1 MTTRPATRQD
11 LLLMA
16 AIILLGLNLRPVL
29 AAVGP
34 LLDTLQ
40 RDTGLSD
47 SAAGLLT
54 TLPVLVM
61 GLGALGG
68 GLLHRLTGTGTGI
81 AAGLALIAAAC
92 ALRGGVSGGG
102 GLIASAIGAGLG
114 IALVQ
119 ALLPAVIKG
128 RFPDRA
134 GPLMG
139 LYTTGIMGGGC
150 GLPPPLPRRW
160 GHGWAGPAHWR
171 CGRCPPPGHWPC
183 GCGSARRED
192 SPARRR
198 AARPQSPLPLFPR
211 PFRSRRAWLLMVFFG
226 LGTGGYTLVL
236 AWLPPYYTAMGWSA
250 ADSGLLLGG
259 MTLTEVAAG
268 LAVSALIGRF
278 ADRRP
283 LLLAVLGLMLAGLG
297 LLAFAPALAIPAVV
311 LAGLGIGALFP
322 LSLII
327 TLDHAHSPQ
336 QAGSLMG
343 FVQGGG
349 YVIASVMP
357 VVAGADPRGH
367 RQPDPCVDG
376 DDRRHRG
383 AGGHRPAVFSFIFC
397 FACSYA

>member
-1 MTTRPATRQD
+1 MTSPPAPRRAD

-40 RDTGLSD
+40 QATGLGD

-54 TLPVLVM
+54 TLPVLAM

-68 GLLHRLTGTGTGI
+68 ATLHRLTGTSRGVALGI
-81 AAGLALIAAAC
+81 TVIAGAC
-92 ALRGGVSGGG
+92 ALRGGLGQTPLG
-102 GLIASAIGAGLG
+102 GLGLILTAALAGLG

-134 GPLMG
+134 GTLMG
-139 LYTTGIMGGGC
+139 LYTTGIMGGAALAAASAAPLGATL
-150 GLPPPLPRRW
+150 GWTATLALWSLPAAVALLLWLAVRPQDPT
-160 GHGWAGPAHWR
+160 AA
-171 CGRCPPPGHWPC
+171 
-183 GCGSARRED
+183 E
-192 SPARRR
+192 RR
-198 AARPQSPLPLFPR
+198 AAPRMPLPLH
-211 PFRSRRAWLLMVFFG
+211 SGRAWLLMAFFG
-226 LGTGGYTLVL
+226 IGTGGYTLVL

-268 LAVSALIGRF
+268 LVVSAVIGRF
-278 ADRRP
+278 PDRRP
-283 LLLAVLGLMLAGLG
+283 LLLTVLGLMLAGLG
-297 LLAFAPALAIPAVV
+297 LLAFAPALAVPAVL

-322 LSLII
+322 LSLIV
-327 TLDHAHSPQ
+327 TLDHAHTPQ

-349 YVIASVMP
+349 YIIASIMP
-357 VVAGADPRGH
+357 VLAGVIREAAASLTHAWTVMIAATVVLLVMALRFS
-367 RQPDPCVDG
+367 
-376 DDRRHRG
+376 
-383 AGGHRPAVFSFIFC
+383 PASS
-397 FACSYA
+397 ALPLRKPA

>member
-1 MTTRPATRQD
+1 MTTRPAARQD

-139 LYTTGIMGGGC
+139 LYTTGIMGGAAVAAASAAPLGAWL
-150 GLPPPLPRRW
+150 GWSGTLAVWAVPAAGALALWLWVRPP
-160 GHGWAGPAHWR
+160 
-171 CGRCPPPGHWPC
+171 
-183 GCGSARRED
+183 ED

-198 AARPQSPLPLFPR
+198 AARPQSPLPLFPQ

-357 VVAGADPRGH
+357 VVAGLIREGTASLTH
-367 RQPDPCVDG
+367 AWTVMI
-376 DDRRHRG
+376 
-383 AGGHRPAVFSFIFC
+383 AVTGVLVVIALRFSRSSS
-397 FACSYA
+397 ALPVHTPE